1 MAGGRRRCRES
12 EALFNEKA
20 PWMISFLATGQ
31 FERVASADRWI
42 AALSAPVLLCSSAI
56 ER

>member
-1 MAGGRRRCRES
+1 MAGGRRRCHES

-20 PWMISFLATGQ
+20 PWMISFLATGR
-31 FERVASADRWI
+31 FERVANADRQI